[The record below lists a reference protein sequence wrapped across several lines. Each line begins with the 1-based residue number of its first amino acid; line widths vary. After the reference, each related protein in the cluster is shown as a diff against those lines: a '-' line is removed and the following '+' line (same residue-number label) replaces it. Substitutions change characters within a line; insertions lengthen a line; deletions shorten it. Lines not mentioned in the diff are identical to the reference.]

1 MIERY
6 YSIVLF
12 RVDIMDNC
20 FDVLF
25 EDDDIVVVNKVHGLL
40 VIPDRYDENLP
51 TLKGL
56 LSEKYGKILV
66 VHRLDY
72 GTGGVM
78 VFARNEVSHKKLCFQ
93 FENGLVC
100 KFYYAICKGSFST
113 DLTCLLPIS
122 KVNYHGKYKINF
134 KSGRK
139 AVTSFYVIERFSDR
153 TLLKVEPHTGRSH
166 QIRVHLKALKHP
178 LFQDFLYNEKLEDK
192 RLSLQ
197 AYFLEFKH
205 PKSDKKM
212 IFEVPL
218 SEFMKNFLKSSK
230 V

>member
-1 MIERY
+1 ML
-6 YSIVLF
+6 SVLKVKF
-12 RVDIMDNC
+12 CMVIMMSEF
-20 FDVLF
+20 FDLLY
-25 EDDDIVVVNKVHGLL
+25 EDDDIVVVNKSHGLL

-78 VFARNEVSHKKLCFQ
+78 VFARNELSHKKLCFQ
-93 FENGLVC
+93 FENGGVRKL
-100 KFYYAICKGSFST
+100 YYAICRGIFPT

-139 AVTSFYVIERFSDR
+139 SITSFYVVERFSDR

-166 QIRVHLKALKHP
+166 QIRVHLKALKYP
-178 LFQDFLYNEKLEDK
+178 LIQDFLYNEKIDDK

-212 IFEVPL
+212 VFELPL
-218 SEFMKNFLKSSK
+218 SEFMKNFLKNSK